1 MEALRTCKDCGIE
14 AYTFEELHLFKKDHN
29 KLGRANLCKK
39 CTTVRGQEWRSRTKP
54 IRTDYIKVRERNS
67 KMLKS
72 YGITYNDYKDMYAEQ
87 NGECAICK
95 SHYTLEGYKSEKLH
109 VDHCH
114 STGKVRGL
122 LCHKCNTALGLLKDN
137 TQNLLNAIDYIKQ

>member
-1 MEALRTCKDCGIE
+1 MEALRTCNTCGVEALDLTWLSYLFYYKKRNYNPRYIETNYENKCKQCKHLYSLNRKDIQRNQD
-14 AYTFEELHLFKKDHN
+14 L
-29 KLGRANLCKK
+29 
-39 CTTVRGQEWRSRTKP
+39 
-54 IRTDYIKVRERNS
+54 IRN
-67 KMLKS
+67 